1 MPTLTNMFAPE
12 TKTLQGKVII
22 NEMPSPFNKNSIVR
36 RVIRNTADD
45 AVVANEMQE
54 QTDIVKKNDITPVMS
69 AFVKSVQLIISKGNA
84 VRISGL
90 GTFYIKVVPKSDED
104 EEDTF
109 EVSFTADK
117 KLNTYAQKVQAELVK
132 QSETE
137 PQVETVDNM
146 YTMTENSDAL
156 TSGMAAIINGKRLRI
171 AGDSSDGDGSN
182 ASTSGAGSDSGGGS
196 NSSAGS
202 AGGGAAGSVP
212 KDGTGLYLV
221 PCDDYGGYKVDR
233 SDWIRVEN
241 RWIGRNVMTQVVF
254 RVPEGITGHYRIA
267 ISTRAPLS
275 GSKKEELLIKKARC
289 SVSKKVFEVGS
300 SE

>member
-22 NEMPSPFNKNSIVR
+22 NEMPSPFNKNNIVR

-45 AVVANEMQE
+45 AVVANEMQA

-69 AFVKSVQLIISKGNA
+69 AFVKSVQVIISKGNA

-90 GTFYIKVVPKSDED
+90 GTFYIKVVPKNDED

-117 KLNTYAQKVQAELVK
+117 TLNTYAKKVQAELVK

-146 YTMTENSDAL
+146 YTMTENSDVL

-171 AGDSSDGDGSN
+171 AGDSSDGDGDGGN
-182 ASTSGAGSDSGGGS
+182 ASNGSAGRDSGGGAS
-196 NSSAGS
+196 
-202 AGGGAAGSVP
+202 SVP

-221 PCDDYGGYKVDR
+221 PCDDYGGYKADK

-289 SVSKKVFEVGS
+289 AVSKKVFEVGIRD
-300 SE
+300 